1 MRGMIDVHC
10 HTVPAVDDGAAS
22 KKEVRNLLLQEYK
35 SGVRELILTP
45 HYRKGMF
52 ETPRDIVERRAEYVA
67 REVDR
72 LRLDMQVYLGCE
84 YHANADMLMELCKE
98 ERFRMNGGRYVLV
111 EFSGRHDYQRVRNYI
126 YQLQQEGYY
135 PVVAHVERYPQVIK
149 QLEQVEELIELGAMI
164 QVNAGSLL
172 GENGF
177 RMKNVSR
184 RLLKKRWIHFIA
196 SDAHDSK
203 TRYPNLG
210 ECAKYVLKKMGK
222 EYAETVFVKNPKKML
237 DGRR

>member
-1 MRGMIDVHC
+1 
-10 HTVPAVDDGAAS
+10 
-22 KKEVRNLLLQEYK
+22 
-35 SGVRELILTP
+35 
-45 HYRKGMF
+45 
-52 ETPRDIVERRAEYVA
+52 
-67 REVDR
+67 
-72 LRLDMQVYLGCE
+72 
-84 YHANADMLMELCKE
+84 
-98 ERFRMNGGRYVLV
+98 MNGGRYVLV

-126 YQLQQEGYY
+126 YQLQQEGYC

-210 ECAKYVLKKMGK
+210 ECANMC
-222 EYAETVFVKNPKKML
+222 
-237 DGRR
+237 

>member
-10 HTVPAVDDGAAS
+10 HIVPAVDDGAAS

-72 LRLDMQVYLGCE
+72 IRLDMQVYLGCE

-126 YQLQQEGYY
+126 YQLQQEGYC

-177 RMKNVSR
+177 RMKNVSTQIAEE
-184 RLLKKRWIHFIA
+184 RWIHSLRVMHMI
-196 SDAHDSK
+196 
-203 TRYPNLG
+203 
-210 ECAKYVLKKMGK
+210 LKRVIQTWENVQNM
-222 EYAETVFVKNPKKML
+222 
-237 DGRR
+237 

>member
-10 HTVPAVDDGAAS
+10 HIVPAVDDGAAS

-149 QLEQVEELIELGAMI
+149 QLEQVEELIELGAI
-164 QVNAGSLL
+164 VCVPN
-172 GENGF
+172 GEPKCAACPLEALCKAHNEECI
-177 RMKNVSR
+177 SQ
-184 RLLKKRWIHFIA
+184 IA
-196 SDAHDSK
+196 
-203 TRYPNLG
+203 
-210 ECAKYVLKKMGK
+210 EEKMDTFHC
-222 EYAETVFVKNPKKML
+222 E
-237 DGRR
+237 

>member
-10 HTVPAVDDGAAS
+10 HIVPAVDDGAAS

-72 LRLDMQVYLGCE
+72 IRLDMQVYLGCE

-98 ERFRMNGGRYVLV
+98 EWRKICAGR
-111 EFSGRHDYQRVRNYI
+111 
-126 YQLQQEGYY
+126 
-135 PVVAHVERYPQVIK
+135 
-149 QLEQVEELIELGAMI
+149 
-164 QVNAGSLL
+164 
-172 GENGF
+172 
-177 RMKNVSR
+177 
-184 RLLKKRWIHFIA
+184 
-196 SDAHDSK
+196 
-203 TRYPNLG
+203 
-210 ECAKYVLKKMGK
+210 
-222 EYAETVFVKNPKKML
+222 VF
-237 DGRR
+237 GQT